1 MWYSG
6 ELLGYSIFL
15 QKIKIDLRVTC
26 TVKIVVLIC
35 FVCGKFSRI
44 FNIHHW
50 YSCLFAPKPI
60 VQTAQTLSCE
70 RWERY
75 NHNEAVSWYAS
86 GDGAATWT
94 REQQGPFQSGFLSL
108 APVCPGTWHR
118 LWFHIIYF
126 FTVMLAIIKKRP
138 RSLLVIYL
146 WKSSYCCTDLVRELP
161 LKTIMIFFEKEEMKN
176 QLSQMFTLEANGLI
190 SCKCC
195 NWQSRKQPVCHTDH
209 KNDSS
214 VCFPTFC
221 SLDIGVVF
229 GWEALSYPFQSFDI
243 YSASHL
249 INFWLICQ
257 LH

>member
-1 MWYSG
+1 MWVLYCDTQVN
-6 ELLGYSIFL
+6 YWDIRFFL
-15 QKIKIDLRVTC
+15 QKIKIDLRITC

-50 YSCLFAPKPI
+50 YSCLFASKPR
-60 VQTAQTLSCE
+60 VQTAQTFSCE

-126 FTVMLAIIKKRP
+126 FTVMLAIIKKHP

-161 LKTIMIFFEKEEMKN
+161 LKTIMIFF
-176 QLSQMFTLEANGLI
+176 
-190 SCKCC
+190 
-195 NWQSRKQPVCHTDH
+195 
-209 KNDSS
+209 
-214 VCFPTFC
+214 
-221 SLDIGVVF
+221 
-229 GWEALSYPFQSFDI
+229 
-243 YSASHL
+243 
-249 INFWLICQ
+249 
-257 LH
+257 